1 MFRKNICLLLS
12 AVLITAFSLQ
22 TAQAASKEEKAAAL
36 SAKVKSG
43 IAGLGTGQQARVQIK
58 LRDKTKLNG
67 FISEITDENFTVTDL
82 KNGRATQVAYP
93 DVQSVRGN
101 NLSTGAKIAIGAAIG
116 AGVTLLVLWA
126 IVSSLD

>member
-12 AVLITAFSLQ
+12 AVLITAFSLP

-36 SAKVKSG
+36 MAKVRSG
-43 IAGLGTGQQARVQIK
+43 IAGLGTGPQARVQIK

-67 FISEITDENFTVTDL
+67 FISEITDEHFTVTDL

-93 DVQSVRGN
+93 DVQSVKGN

-126 IVSSLD
+126 IISSLD